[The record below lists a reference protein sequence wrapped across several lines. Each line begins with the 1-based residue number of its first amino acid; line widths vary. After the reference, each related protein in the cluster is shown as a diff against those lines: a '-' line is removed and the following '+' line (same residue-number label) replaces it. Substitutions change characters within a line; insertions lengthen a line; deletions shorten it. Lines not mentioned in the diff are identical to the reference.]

1 MGDRELQGEEKT
13 GVPPSSA
20 RAVAQHQG
28 CGGEDHRQ
36 PWRTIAEPQTVGQ
49 GEFEP
54 EEANRD
60 HLKRVS
66 LKTHGVQKKFQRT
79 ENNRHGFCL

>member
-1 MGDRELQGEEKT
+1 M
-13 GVPPSSA
+13 PPSSA

-28 CGGEDHRQ
+28 CGGEDHGQ

-49 GEFEP
+49 DEFEP

-60 HLKRVS
+60 NLKSIS
-66 LKTHGVQKKFQRT
+66 LKIHGVQEEISEDGK
-79 ENNRHGFCL
+79 